1 MHRTRNAAPTAAASA
16 KSHQAGLSLIFAL
29 LALVA
34 LSLAGVA
41 LVRSVG
47 TGTLV
52 LGNLGFKQSTTAS
65 AETATQT
72 AITALQ
78 ALASTEADTPA
89 SGYYASVDNNLLD
102 ATGQQITTG
111 SNAPNR
117 LLIAWEANCTH
128 VTTNRAHCDYQPVT
142 VASDASTGTTTQYAI
157 FRMCRSN
164 GAVNTQTCAM
174 PTTTSGSSSTKR
186 GKLDYADYARFGNAA
201 SPYFRVIV
209 RVVGERN
216 TVSFTETIVH
226 F

>member
-1 MHRTRNAAPTAAASA
+1 MNRPHAPSRAHGHPRTT
-16 KSHQAGLSLIFAL
+16 QAGLSLIFAL

-78 ALASTEADTPA
+78 ALASTESDVPA

-102 ATGQQITTG
+102 ATGQQITSG
-111 SNAPNR
+111 SNATNR
-117 LLIAWEANCTH
+117 QLIAWEANCTH
-128 VTTNRAHCDYQPVT
+128 VPTNRAHCDYAPVT
-142 VASDASTGTTTQYAI
+142 VASDANTGTSTQYAV
-157 FRMCRSN
+157 FRMCHSN